1 VATSSTD
8 CGTSSIA
15 NEQLISR
22 LLEELDEAR
31 KEREQLREA
40 LKAQSAPKKP
50 RPKAPRHEAT
60 PKIVDLVRKRGYAT
74 CRDAELLGLGNTDW
88 QRCLADI
95 RLKEPDL
102 KISVIKHTKFL
113 HRPDFDLRN
122 VEASTFTLGHCTA
135 TEPRLMNLLVRAV
148 LRLGRVNVLRYLQDE
163 APGRSDTWREDVL
176 NALGS
181 YARVNKVGIEREP
194 NALGRPGDWFRKRA

>member
-1 VATSSTD
+1 M
-8 CGTSSIA
+8 
-15 NEQLISR
+15 
-22 LLEELDEAR
+22 EELDEAR
-31 KEREQLREA
+31 KEREEDRREREQLREA
-40 LKAQSAPKKP
+40 LLALSAPKRL

-102 KISVIKHTKFL
+102 RVSVIKHTKFL
-113 HRPDFDLRN
+113 YRPDFDLKN
-122 VEASTFTLGHCTA
+122 VEASAFTIGNCTA
-135 TEPRLMNLLVRAV
+135 TEPRLMNLLVRKV
-148 LRLGRVNVLRYLQDE
+148 LRLGRANVLRYLQDE
-163 APGRSDTWREDVL
+163 APGRSDAWREEVL
-176 NALGS
+176 NALSS